1 MCSYC
6 TLIIYICKYLWY
18 IFLVFISFLECL
30 LCVCDLLHII
40 FVLDLPAYTLPRKV
54 NCSRKGVFLWF
65 NFCAVGSCTVRTDFP
80 CINNNRERFE
90 SIFHL
95 CNGLS
100 SVLKFFWRHGF
111 QCWCILFLLF
121 FKNMYLSKYIVNA
134 WIIHLCDPWFH
145 LSKYRYM
152 ESMENELLEIFF
164 SICWPYK
171 CDLIH
176 CCDTSINLNKV
187 WFFESIKN
195 IFHACICKKYTAWH
209 GLNGVVCVDYSFHTV
224 FWLDDDLEKSL
235 DLAIHVANRRRISKL
250 FSSRARIFPV
260 FVGSVQYKMNFLHSS
275 VFVSANSG

>member
-6 TLIIYICKYLWY
+6 TLIIYICKYLLY

-111 QCWCILFLLF
+111 QCWCIFFLLF
-121 FKNMYLSKYIVNA
+121 LKDTDLSKYIVNA
-134 WIIHLCDPWFH
+134 WIIHLYDPGFH
-145 LSKYRYM
+145 PSEYRNR
-152 ESMENELLEIFF
+152 ESMKNKLLKIFL

-176 CCDTSINLNKV
+176 CRDTSINLNKV

-195 IFHACICKKYTAWH
+195 IFHACICKKYTTWH

-250 FSSRARIFPV
+250 FSRRALIFPV

-275 VFVSANSG
+275 VFGSVNSG

>member
-65 NFCAVGSCTVRTDFP
+65 YFYR
-80 CINNNRERFE
+80 INSNWERFE

-100 SVLKFFWRHGF
+100 SIFKFFWSHGS

-121 FKNMYLSKYIVNA
+121 FKNTDLRKNIINA
-134 WIIHLCDPWFH
+134 WIIHLHDPWFH
-145 LSKYRYM
+145 FSEYRNM
-152 ESMENELLEIFF
+152 ESMENKFLEILF

-176 CCDTSINLNKV
+176 CCDTSINLNKI
-187 WFFESIKN
+187 WFFESIED

-209 GLNGVVCVDYSFHTV
+209 GLNSVVCVDYSFHTV
-224 FWLDDDLEKSL
+224 FWLDNDLEKSL

>member
-65 NFCAVGSCTVRTDFP
+65 NFCAIASYTVRFDFPRITTEKGSC
-80 CINNNRERFE
+80 I

-95 CNGLS
+95 CNSFS
-100 SVLKFFWRHGF
+100 SILKFFWSHWS

-121 FKNMYLSKYIVNA
+121 FKDIDLSKYIINA

-164 SICWPYK
+164 SIRLSHER
-171 CDLIH
+171 DLIH

-195 IFHACICKKYTAWH
+195 IFHACFCEKYPAS
-209 GLNGVVCVDYSFHTV
+209 NQFNSVVCVYYSFHMV

>member
-6 TLIIYICKYLWY
+6 TLIIYICKYIWY
-18 IFLVFISFLECL
+18 IFLVFISFPECL

-54 NCSRKGVFLWF
+54 NCSRKGVFLCSKF
-65 NFCAVGSCTVRTDFP
+65 QSAFHFSDHRPSF
-80 CINNNRERFE
+80 FE
-90 SIFHL
+90 
-95 CNGLS
+95 
-100 SVLKFFWRHGF
+100 FFWRHGF
-111 QCWCILFLLF
+111 QCWYIFFLLF
-121 FKNMYLSKYIVNA
+121 FKNMYLIKNIANTR
-134 WIIHLCDPWFH
+134 IIHLFDPWFH
-145 LSKYRYM
+145 LSKYGYM
-152 ESMENELLEIFF
+152 ESMENEFLEIFF
-164 SICWPYK
+164 AIRLSHER
-171 CDLIH
+171 DLIH

-250 FSSRARIFPV
+250 FSRRALIFPV

-275 VFVSANSG
+275 VFGSVNSG